1 MHLVH
6 MPTLTFAGIVF
17 NFLFIVSSG
26 CYGQYIH
33 DLNLRCYIIIFGE
46 LMFFFSLH
54 IRWTSNGPLR
64 AKYNEKMGGMNAP
77 IAKPKGSKK
86 LKDWENK

>member
-46 LMFFFSLH
+46 LMFFFRCTL
-54 IRWTSNGPLR
+54 
-64 AKYNEKMGGMNAP
+64 GGLQMDHFEQNTMRKWVA
-77 IAKPKGSKK
+77 
-86 LKDWENK
+86 